1 MRYLYMTALALILSG
16 CFSSAKNTFVNNC
29 HNGGAPKKN
38 CGCMFNELE
47 NIVGSDVMERL
58 VKDDVKMAYLDNSE
72 RVAIKRAIPKVIQ
85 MCGP

>member
-1 MRYLYMTALALILSG
+1 
-16 CFSSAKNTFVNNC
+16 
-29 HNGGAPKKN
+29 
-38 CGCMFNELE
+38 MFNELE